1 MLDFVL
7 KARTFYQMIFRGFL
21 LMGGLVALV
30 AIVGLTGFQINS
42 STQDSYST
50 SSSLSASPLS
60 EILVPTI
67 RLRLV
72 EDKLVIPGLSQS
84 TIQEALTQVDALKKD
99 ITTGI
104 KDYQDLKLD
113 DSTVSSLFATV
124 KSALDK
130 RLDVSDKFIQ
140 NYKQLQTT
148 SAQPVVGNIAYL
160 DSTIIP
166 AQTELQNAITA
177 TFDYNDKLSNG
188 LKVKADTTSHSVL
201 IVSIIALF
209 IGPAIALY
217 LGKVLSSS
225 ITNQIQNLIVSI
237 TQSSNQIE
245 ASVKD
250 LENSITIQ
258 NASTT
263 EVSAASRQIAA
274 TSKSLV
280 MTMEDVTQK
289 SQDTATSASSSKEEL
304 IDMQQIMV
312 NLSEATSSIA
322 DKLGTMSNKAA
333 NINSVVSTITKVAV
347 QTNLLSLNAA
357 IEAEKA
363 GEYGAGFSVVAREI
377 RRLADQTAVAT
388 LEIEQMVN
396 EMQVAVSSGVM
407 EMDKFNAAVN
417 ESVNKVGLISNQTS
431 GVIEQVQTL
440 TPRFVEVSE
449 SMQEQS
455 KGASQINESIQQ
467 LTAVAQQS
475 TIAIKN
481 SAEALADLEEA
492 SGRLRAKISGDRN
505 GSENS

>member
-50 SSSLSASPLS
+50 STALSPSPLNK
-60 EILVPTI
+60 IVVPTI

-84 TIQEALTQVDALKKD
+84 TIKEALTQVDTIKKN
-99 ITTGI
+99 ITTAI
-104 KDYQDLKLD
+104 NDFQDLKLE
-113 DSTVSSLFATV
+113 DSTISSLFATV

-130 RLDVSDKFIQ
+130 RLDASDKFIQ

-160 DSTIIP
+160 DNTIIP
-166 AQTELQNAITA
+166 AQTELQNAVTA
-177 TFDYNDKLSNG
+177 TFDYNTKVSDG

-217 LGKVLSSS
+217 LGRILSSS
-225 ITNQIQNLIVSI
+225 ITTQIQNLIVSI